1 MSAGGAVCLSV
12 CPFLPLPLS
21 PVCICV
27 CRCMRALWVS
37 LSLPLSL
44 ALSFSC
50 PALCL
55 SVSQSLSPSFLEICS
70 CCAVGSLSSPGCSF
84 YLPGSTS
91 RNDPV
96 TADKLE
102 VVYIPVTAD
111 SKLPAPL
118 GLTQSEG
125 TYGVVREAR
134 HRNAFIVSHYT
145 MSQYKTGINVVSP
158 IHPLC
163 QPFQVFSK

>member
-1 MSAGGAVCLSV
+1 MCVSVCVCVCLSV
-12 CPFLPLPLS
+12 CLPVCPSLPLPLS

-96 TADKLE
+96 TMTADKLE

-118 GLTQSEG
+118 GRVSLSPSLSLPVSLYPPSQNPTQKQEG
-125 TYGVVREAR
+125 
-134 HRNAFIVSHYT
+134 
-145 MSQYKTGINVVSP
+145 
-158 IHPLC
+158 
-163 QPFQVFSK
+163 